1 MLRVAWYGVVVD
13 TGDGV
18 NNKYME
24 PIKLWIVQH
33 ATITRDAS
41 PRRAF
46 DGIKAGI
53 WEVGL
58 LRMRAWSVETSIL
71 AFCKVGGGD
80 IVGGGASA
88 VGTTNFNKADGS
100 GDVSSENEYTNVMFW
115 YLFLGKDT
123 ETQGQ

>member
-1 MLRVAWYGVVVD
+1 MQPSQETRVLAENL
-13 TGDGV
+13 TGS
-18 NNKYME
+18 
-24 PIKLWIVQH
+24 
-33 ATITRDAS
+33 T
-41 PRRAF
+41 
-46 DGIKAGI
+46 GI

-80 IVGGGASA
+80 RVGGGTSA
-88 VGTTNFNKADGS
+88 VGTTNFNEADGS

-123 ETQGQ
+123 KTQGQWYTLQLRIWPLAMASRVLVPAFIIEVSPN

>member
-1 MLRVAWYGVVVD
+1 MDCSACNHHKRRESSLLAENL
-13 TGDGV
+13 TGS
-18 NNKYME
+18 
-24 PIKLWIVQH
+24 
-33 ATITRDAS
+33 T
-41 PRRAF
+41 
-46 DGIKAGI
+46 GI

-80 IVGGGASA
+80 RVGGGGSSA